1 VADGVVNLSRRAFGQ
16 AKPPRALVDPTGAA
30 AEPFRT
36 LRLALQIRAD
46 NRTGNTILFT
56 SAEEGAG
63 KSTVAS
69 GYALVASMGQN
80 VLLIDADLRRP
91 ALHRFFGVDQAPGLV
106 DVLASGQTANDL
118 ARHVGPGDLR
128 LLPAGSSIGRVG
140 EVASSSR
147 MRDLLLGS
155 AEEHD
160 LVVLDAPP
168 VLASADAESLAAYR
182 GVEVVL
188 VVTPLTKRRM
198 ILKAVRRLS
207 LIEAHLAGIVVNR
220 AGRMMTYG
228 R

>member
-1 VADGVVNLSRRAFGQ
+1 MNLSLRPFGQ
-16 AKPPRALVDPTGAA
+16 TKPPRALVDPTGIG

-69 GYALVASMGQN
+69 GYALVASIGQS
-80 VLLIDADLRRP
+80 VLLVDADLRRP
-91 ALHRFFGVDQAPGLV
+91 SLHRFFGVEQAPGLV
-106 DVLASGQTANDL
+106 DVLASGQPVHELT
-118 ARHVGPGDLR
+118 RRVGPGDLR

-140 EVASSSR
+140 EVTSSSR
-147 MRDLLLGS
+147 MRDLLQNAS
-155 AEEHD
+155 DDHD

-168 VLASADAESLAAYR
+168 VLASADAESLAAYH

-220 AGRMMTYG
+220 SGRLTTYG
-228 R
+228 S

>member
-1 VADGVVNLSRRAFGQ
+1 
-16 AKPPRALVDPTGAA
+16 
-30 AEPFRT
+30 
-36 LRLALQIRAD
+36 
-46 NRTGNTILFT
+46 
-56 SAEEGAG
+56 
-63 KSTVAS
+63 
-69 GYALVASMGQN
+69 
-80 VLLIDADLRRP
+80 
-91 ALHRFFGVDQAPGLV
+91 
-106 DVLASGQTANDL
+106 
-118 ARHVGPGDLR
+118 
-128 LLPAGSSIGRVG
+128 
-140 EVASSSR
+140 